1 MPGQLAGRAE
11 LGASLS
17 SPLGH
22 ASYEFGVL
30 DKEARQT
37 IHIAHRLGALT
48 TALLVGAFALAL
60 LCQRPPERVW
70 LVVAG
75 SADRADCLGI
85 GERPSGPAAG
95 QRPCTQLGGRPPA
108 GLLCAGARET
118 LYASSQPR
126 AIPWDGQE
134 PDMNGR
140 VRAQRFA
147 LRRVRDYCQLTKPKV
162 VALLLLTA
170 WVGMLLA
177 EPTRASLDEMILG
190 LAGIGLLAAG
200 AAAMNHSLDSG
211 IDARMRRTRWRP
223 VATGRITPGQAMS
236 FAICLALSGFVLLH
250 WGVNPLTAWL
260 TLASL
265 FGYAVVYTL
274 LLKRATPQNIVIGGL
289 AGAMP
294 PLLGWT
300 SITGQLSAEPWLLVM
315 IIFTWTPP
323 HFWSLAIHRRD
334 DYAGADIPMLP
345 VTHGTDFTKTAILL
359 YLLILTLVCLLP
371 YLIGMSGLVYLVGS
385 LGLNLGFC
393 WHGWLLKSG
402 DRPGQAMRTFRFS
415 IYHLM
420 LLFGL
425 LILDHHWLWRL
436 S

>member
-1 MPGQLAGRAE
+1 MNSKPLAHFID
-11 LGASLS
+11 
-17 SPLGH
+17 P
-22 ASYEFGVL
+22 
-30 DKEARQT
+30 
-37 IHIAHRLGALT
+37 RLL
-48 TALLVGAFALAL
+48 
-60 LCQRPPERVW
+60 
-70 LVVAG
+70 
-75 SADRADCLGI
+75 
-85 GERPSGPAAG
+85 
-95 QRPCTQLGGRPPA
+95 
-108 GLLCAGARET
+108 
-118 LYASSQPR
+118 
-126 AIPWDGQE
+126 
-134 PDMNGR
+134 
-140 VRAQRFA
+140 
-147 LRRVRDYCQLTKPKV
+147 RDYYQLTKPKV

-177 EPTRASLDEMILG
+177 EPSQASLDEMVLG
-190 LAGIGLLAAG
+190 LAGIGLLAAA
-200 AAAMNHSLDSG
+200 AAAMNHSLDHG
-211 IDARMRRTRWRP
+211 IDAQMRRTRWRP
-223 VATGRITPGQAMS
+223 VAMGRIGPKSAMA
-236 FAICLALSGFVLLH
+236 FALWLALMGFVLLY

-300 SITGQLSAEPWLLVM
+300 SITGGLSAEPWLLVM

-334 DYAGADIPMLP
+334 EYAGANIPMLP
-345 VTHGTDFTKTAILL
+345 VTHGIEFTKTAILF
-359 YLLILTLVCLLP
+359 YLLILSLICLLP
-371 YLIGMSGLVYLVGS
+371 YLIGMSGLLYLIGS
-385 LGLNLGFC
+385 LALNLGFC
-393 WHGWLLKSG
+393 WHGWLLKYSEH
-402 DRPGQAMRTFRFS
+402 PGQAMRTFRFS

>member
-1 MPGQLAGRAE
+1 MNSKPLARVID
-11 LGASLS
+11 
-17 SPLGH
+17 P
-22 ASYEFGVL
+22 
-30 DKEARQT
+30 
-37 IHIAHRLGALT
+37 RLL
-48 TALLVGAFALAL
+48 
-60 LCQRPPERVW
+60 
-70 LVVAG
+70 
-75 SADRADCLGI
+75 
-85 GERPSGPAAG
+85 
-95 QRPCTQLGGRPPA
+95 
-108 GLLCAGARET
+108 
-118 LYASSQPR
+118 
-126 AIPWDGQE
+126 WD
-134 PDMNGR
+134 
-140 VRAQRFA
+140 
-147 LRRVRDYCQLTKPKV
+147 YYQLTKPKV

-177 EPTRASLDEMILG
+177 EPTQASLDEMVLG

-200 AAAMNHSLDSG
+200 AAAMNHSLDHG
-211 IDARMRRTRWRP
+211 IDAQMRRTRWRP
-223 VATGRITPGQAMS
+223 VAMGRIGPKSAMA
-236 FAICLALSGFVLLH
+236 FALWLALMGFVLLY

-300 SITGQLSAEPWLLVM
+300 SITGGLSAEPWLLVM

-334 DYAGADIPMLP
+334 EYAGANIPMLP
-345 VTHGTDFTKTAILL
+345 VTHGIEFTKTAILF
-359 YLLILTLVCLLP
+359 YLLILSLICLLP
-371 YLIGMSGLVYLVGS
+371 YLIGMSGLLYLIGS
-385 LGLNLGFC
+385 LALNLGFC
-393 WHGWLLKSG
+393 WHGWLLKYS

>member
-1 MPGQLAGRAE
+1 
-11 LGASLS
+11 
-17 SPLGH
+17 
-22 ASYEFGVL
+22 
-30 DKEARQT
+30 
-37 IHIAHRLGALT
+37 
-48 TALLVGAFALAL
+48 
-60 LCQRPPERVW
+60 
-70 LVVAG
+70 
-75 SADRADCLGI
+75 
-85 GERPSGPAAG
+85 
-95 QRPCTQLGGRPPA
+95 
-108 GLLCAGARET
+108 
-118 LYASSQPR
+118 
-126 AIPWDGQE
+126 
-134 PDMNGR
+134 MNGR

-200 AAAMNHSLDSG
+200 AAAMNHSLEYG

-223 VATGRITPGQAMS
+223 VAMGRITPGQAMN

-359 YLLILTLVCLLP
+359 YVLILTLVCLLP

-393 WHGWLLKSG
+393 WHGWLLKYEE
-402 DRPGQAMRTFRFS
+402 RPGQAMRTFRFS